1 MEPFLHG
8 ATAMNC
14 AVIGVVFLRFWR
26 QSRDRLFV
34 WFACAFA
41 ILGVER
47 AVLGLAPFATEFR
60 EYVYLLR
67 LLAFALIIYAI
78 AEKNRR

>member
-1 MEPFLHG
+1 METFLHG

-14 AVIGVVFLRFWR
+14 AVIGVLFLRFWR

-34 WFACAFA
+34 WFAGSFA
-41 ILGVER
+41 ILGIER
-47 AVLGLAPFATEFR
+47 AVLGLLPFATEVR

-67 LLAFALIIYAI
+67 LLAFGLIIYAI
-78 AEKNRR
+78 VEKNRR